1 MKTKPLRIMQKHKYL
16 AIAISIVVGGLW
28 IALVMYTLSLG
39 KTKVPVNPGV
49 AAVSSAHQSHGTSM
63 PTASFKTL
71 SSAPWSLMN
80 QSAAVTPEA
89 TAHPQATMGST
100 SYRLHQTSS
109 ATAHVV
115 GSGTGS
121 AGQGVI
127 ATTSSSNKGIS
138 YSGISAGG
146 NMLAISS
153 SLALA
158 APGASRANEIASTTE
173 VSEPRAIIGKR
184 KTPVDP
190 FDPFLNPVGD
200 VAWPVML
207 LLTIAWCVRVHRRK
221 QQACK

>member
-1 MKTKPLRIMQKHKYL
+1 MQKHKYL

-39 KTKVPVNPGV
+39 KTKIPVNPGV

-63 PTASFKTL
+63 PTTSFKTL

-80 QSAAVTPEA
+80 HSAVVTPEA

-158 APGASRANEIASTTE
+158 APGASNANEIASTT
-173 VSEPRAIIGKR
+173 VSERKAAPSGPRKLPGHEEEWWL
-184 KTPVDP
+184 T
-190 FDPFLNPVGD
+190 PVGD
-200 VAWPVML
+200 VAWGWMIL
-207 LLTIAWCVRVHRRK
+207 LAAAYATMRGVRRVRREEK
-221 QQACK
+221 

>member
-1 MKTKPLRIMQKHKYL
+1 MQKHKYL

-49 AAVSSAHQSHGTSM
+49 AAVSSAHQSFGTNT
-63 PTASFKTL
+63 PTPSFKTL

-80 QSAAVTPEA
+80 HSAAVTPEA

-100 SYRLHQTSS
+100 SFRLHQTSS

-158 APGASRANEIASTTE
+158 APGASNANEIATTTI
-173 VSEPRAIIGKR
+173 SERKAAPGPRK
-184 KTPVDP
+184 VNSDP
-190 FDPFLNPVGD
+190 FDPFLDPLGD
-200 VAWPVML
+200 VAWGLMIL
-207 LLTIAWCVRVHRRK
+207 LAAAYATMRGVRRVRREEK
-221 QQACK
+221 